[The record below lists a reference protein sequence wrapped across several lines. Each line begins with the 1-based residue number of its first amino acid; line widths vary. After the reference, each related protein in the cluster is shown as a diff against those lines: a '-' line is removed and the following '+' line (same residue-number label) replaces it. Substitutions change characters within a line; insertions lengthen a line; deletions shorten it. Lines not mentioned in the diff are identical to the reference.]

1 MSATGNVVP
10 LQRSKAAP
18 QEPRPTGVHPDLV
31 DGWTGWLRENTT
43 ADWRLL
49 EWNPSTLVFTGDIDN
64 PRTVVFRCGV
74 AACDQLASARSLC
87 TACGKAHKASG
98 MLLKEFKATFVP
110 VRDRSVTGVQLRCR
124 VQDCPRD
131 SHLWGLCSSHASLR
145 QKDLDRNPSSP
156 LDAWVARQRPYDPV
170 PACRV
175 RGCRYD
181 GRGQH
186 GLCFQHGRRYRQH
199 PASNTGA
206 PVPPSWLEHQ
216 APYLR
221 VHQFSLAPLHPAAR
235 LEVLYALQQRDARGQ
250 KVDPLAVR
258 RMIAYL
264 AESFDSLTVVAAD
277 QLPGRSHV
285 NVDSLIRE
293 THRVVTA
300 AFARFQGVVPA
311 ELPVLDMAELGVRG
325 KRGGRTSRSGNL
337 DLTELKQPW
346 LRQVLVSWV
355 DDTKPTTGEVRRAHR
370 ACCTAARAL
379 DLRPGGGTD
388 MAQLGFA
395 DMNAVVDAFR
405 VLPKLDGQPM
415 GNKARSALL
424 SFFFRVLDHSR
435 AAGYLD
441 GMSAYF
447 ARHSTHVIAVE
458 ETDEDEAGKA
468 LPDTVMRQLNANI
481 HLLGQ
486 DVTHGRMTPEQVKAM
501 CTAVYQLLRD
511 TGRRPY
517 EIAEL
522 RVTCLKQ
529 EKGDWGLIWD
539 NRKAKRLRRNLPI
552 ASETARAIQ
561 AWLEVR
567 ETIDLP
573 TGADRYLFPPT
584 GENGL
589 LRHLLPEHVANF
601 IRKWADSIEVIEGEE
616 IGRDGTLLP
625 FDRSLIFPYAF
636 RHSYAQRHA
645 DQGIHPD
652 LLRELMDHRSLA
664 TTQGYYRI
672 SAKRKREAV
681 NIMRVH
687 ATDWLGNP
695 APLSSATAYEARSVS
710 VPFGNCT
717 EASNVK
723 AGGQACPIRFQ
734 CAGCGHY
741 RPDPS
746 YLHAV
751 EDQIRALMTDR
762 EVALAMDAA
771 EWVVAGFDN
780 EIAAYKKVTARM
792 RDQLDGMDEDERAQ
806 VEEASTVLRKVR
818 ASTAGRGSVALP
830 MPTFPGARDGVGA

>member
-1 MSATGNVVP
+1 MTVTGNVVP
-10 LQRSKAAP
+10 LQRPGAAP
-18 QEPRPTGVHPDLV
+18 EAPRPGSVPPGADS
-31 DGWTGWLRENTT
+31 WMAWLRENT
-43 ADWRLL
+43 ADNWRLL

-98 MLLKEFKATFVP
+98 MLVKEFKETFVP
-110 VRDRSVTGVQLRCR
+110 VRDRTVTGVQLRCR

-131 SHLWGLCSSHASLR
+131 SHLWNLCSSHSSLR
-145 QKDLDRNPSSP
+145 QKDIARNPSSP
-156 LDAWVARQRPYDPV
+156 LDDWVARQRPYDPV
-170 PACRV
+170 PTCRV

-181 GRGQH
+181 GRGQY

-221 VHQFSLAPLHPAAR
+221 VHQFSLAPLHPVAR
-235 LEVLYALQQRDARGQ
+235 LEVLYALQQRDERGQ
-250 KVDPLAVR
+250 KIDPLAVR
-258 RMIAYL
+258 RVIAFV
-264 AESFDSLTVVAAD
+264 AESFDSLTTVGAD
-277 QLPGRSHV
+277 ALPGPSHS
-285 NVDSLIRE
+285 NVDALIRE

-300 AFARFQGVVPA
+300 AFARFQGVDPA
-311 ELPVLDMAELGVRG
+311 ELPVLDLAELGVRG

-346 LRQVLVSWV
+346 LRQVLVSWI
-355 DDTKPTTGEVRRAHR
+355 DDTKPNTGEVRRAYR
-370 ACCTAARAL
+370 AYCTAARAL

-388 MAQLGFA
+388 VAELGFA

-405 VLPKLDGQPM
+405 VLPKLDGEPM
-415 GNKARSALL
+415 SNKARSALL
-424 SFFFRVLDHSR
+424 SFFYRVLDHSR

-458 ETDEDEAGKA
+458 DAEEDEAGKS
-468 LPDTVMRQLNANI
+468 LPDTVIRQLNANI
-481 HLLGQ
+481 HLLGEG
-486 DVTHGRMTPEQVKAM
+486 VTHGRMTPDQVKAM
-501 CTAVYQLLRD
+501 CTAVYELLRD

-522 RVTCLKQ
+522 RVDCLKQ
-529 EKGDWGLIWD
+529 SKGDWALIWD
-539 NRKAKRLRRNLPI
+539 NRKAKRLRRSLPI
-552 ASETARAIQ
+552 ASETAQTIHR
-561 AWLEVR
+561 WLEVR

-573 TGADRYLFPPT
+573 TGSGRFLFPPT

-589 LRHLLPEHVANF
+589 LRHLLPEHIANI
-601 IRKWADSIEVIEGEE
+601 IRRWADSIEVIEGEE
-616 IGRDGTLLP
+616 IGKDGTLLP
-625 FDRSLIFPYAF
+625 FARSLIFPYAF

-652 LLRELMDHRSLA
+652 VLRKLMDHRSLA

-672 SAKRKREAV
+672 TERRKREAV
-681 NIMRVH
+681 NVMRLH
-687 ATDWLGNP
+687 TMDRWGQS
-695 APLSSATAYEARSVS
+695 APLSSAMAYEARSVS

-723 AGGQACPIRFQ
+723 AGGQHCPIRFQ
-734 CAGCGHY
+734 CAGCSHY

-746 YLHAV
+746 YLHAI
-751 EDQIRALMTDR
+751 EDQIRSLMTDR

-771 EWVVAGFDN
+771 EWVIAGFDN
-780 EIAAYKKVTARM
+780 QIGAYKEVTAKI
-792 RDQLDGMDEDERAQ
+792 RDQLAGMNEEERAQ
-806 VEEASTVLRKVR
+806 IEEMSTVLRKAR
-818 ASTAGRGSVALP
+818 AGTAGRGAVALP
-830 MPTFPGARDGVGA
+830 MPSFPGVRDGAGA